1 MNVITTIGLDIA
13 KSSFAVHCA
22 DASGRTVR
30 KVQLK
35 RSQVLGFFAEQ
46 PRCRVGLEACGSSH
60 HWARAISKL
69 GHEAR
74 LIPPGRVKAFVIR
87 QKNDAGDARAIAT
100 ALVQP
105 EMHFVPVKS
114 VEQQS
119 NLMLF
124 KARDLLIAQRTRLI
138 NALRGHFGEIGI
150 VVPQGAKE
158 AYGLVDLL
166 MKDEAGERRLP
177 EAMRTALKALVSAL
191 SNVSAEIAGLDRAI
205 LMAHRGDET
214 ARRLAEIPGI
224 GTLTSMV
231 LSASITCPQGFRNG
245 RAFAACL
252 GLVPMQFT
260 TGGKPRLGH
269 ISKMG
274 NRDLRRLLVVGAI
287 AVLARMKSGKTQS
300 ALADWARKLL
310 ERRPFRL
317 VAVALANKMARMAW
331 VIMAKGA
338 AYDAN
343 RAAIAAV

>member
-1 MNVITTIGLDIA
+1 MPKG
-13 KSSFAVHCA
+13 
-22 DASGRTVR
+22 
-30 KVQLK
+30 
-35 RSQVLGFFAEQ
+35 
-46 PRCRVGLEACGSSH
+46 
-60 HWARAISKL
+60 
-69 GHEAR
+69 
-74 LIPPGRVKAFVIR
+74 
-87 QKNDAGDARAIAT
+87 
-100 ALVQP
+100 
-105 EMHFVPVKS
+105 
-114 VEQQS
+114 
-119 NLMLF
+119 
-124 KARDLLIAQRTRLI
+124 KARDLLIGQRTQLI

-150 VVPQGAKE
+150 VVPLGAKE
-158 AYGLVDLL
+158 AHGLVDLL
-166 MKDEAGERRLP
+166 MKDEAGEQRLP
-177 EAMRTALKALVSAL
+177 ASMRTALKALVSAL
-191 SNVSAEIAGLDRAI
+191 SNVSAEITGLDRAI

-214 ARRLAEIPGI
+214 AKRLAEIPGI

-231 LSASITCPQGFRNG
+231 LSASITSPQDFRNG
-245 RAFAACL
+245 REFAAYL

-338 AYDAN
+338 AYDAG
-343 RAAIAAV
+343 RAATAAA